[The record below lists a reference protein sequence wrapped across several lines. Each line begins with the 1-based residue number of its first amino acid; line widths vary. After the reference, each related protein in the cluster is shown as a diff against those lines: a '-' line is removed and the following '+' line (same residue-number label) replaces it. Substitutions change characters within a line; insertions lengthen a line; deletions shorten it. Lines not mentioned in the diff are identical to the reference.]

1 MLCLSL
7 KKAYDIHCSACGGRL
22 HEGQIFRHMY
32 MQVHVYAYS
41 GGRLLLFM
49 QEGVAFCWT
58 TSGAHACA
66 PNRDSHWGQ
75 QGPIGIHTGANI
87 TYHIIL
93 YYIILLY
100 IYIYIYIYVY
110 VYIYIYICTY
120 KSKYTYWM
128 QCEMALQTRGA
139 LLLLLILCGLKQK
152 TPNPH
157 DFFFSTFAFHDF
169 PQQLEA
175 MLQN

>member
-75 QGPIGIHTGANI
+75 
-87 TYHIIL
+87 
-93 YYIILLY
+93 
-100 IYIYIYIYVY
+100 
-110 VYIYIYICTY
+110 
-120 KSKYTYWM
+120 
-128 QCEMALQTRGA
+128 
-139 LLLLLILCGLKQK
+139 
-152 TPNPH
+152 
-157 DFFFSTFAFHDF
+157 
-169 PQQLEA
+169 
-175 MLQN
+175 